1 MSLIT
6 LPEGF
11 TLGQLTS
18 SRQQAEARNNNGG
31 IFATFYPISITL
43 RQEKR
48 ITKRDNL
55 EGSVIQHFTNRYG
68 NNNDLLELSIHCS
81 TKNIDSKLT
90 KTSFEDLMR
99 LDNLGEFYKIMTLAE
114 ETPYFAGNEWN
125 YSEITLASPALR
137 RFPYTFLTGFFKEM
151 PEIVE
156 KGENQKFIDFTM
168 EFWIL
173 NRTRI
178 NFDEL
183 RKAVNEFRK
192 TVAVRNDPNSRSENG

>member
-6 LPEGF
+6 LPEGS
-11 TLGQLTS
+11 TVGQLTS
-18 SRQQAEARNNNGG
+18 TRQIALGSNG
-31 IFATFYPISITL
+31 ISANFYPMSITL
-43 RQEKR
+43 TQNKR

-68 NNNDLLELSIHCS
+68 NNNDLLELSITCS

-90 KTSFEDLMR
+90 NTTFEDLFR
-99 LDNLGEFYKIMTLAE
+99 LNNLEEFYKIMTLAE
-114 ETPYFAGNEWN
+114 ETPYFAGNQWN
-125 YSEITLASPALR
+125 YSEITLASPVLR
-137 RFPYTFLTGFFKEM
+137 KPMFLSGFFKNM

-156 KGENQKFIDFTM
+156 KGENQKFVEFNMD
-168 EFWIL
+168 FWIL

-183 RKAVNEFRK
+183 RKAVSQFR
-192 TVAVRNDPNSRSENG
+192 TSVASRNIPNSRSENG